1 MKRYLTFIALLGLG
15 FGACKKEQAAE
26 SEKPSVETIKIAGHD
41 YPKDSTFTVFSKYSG
56 LPKEDLKFL
65 QDEEVFIYKDYL
77 KVLPSDYLTLK
88 K

>member
-1 MKRYLTFIALLGLG
+1 MKRYLMFVALLGLG
-15 FGACKKEQAAE
+15 FGACKKEQAGE
-26 SEKPSVETIKIAGHD
+26 PEKPSVETIKIAGHD
-41 YPKDSTFTVFSKYSG
+41 YPKDSTFTVFAQYSG

>member
-15 FGACKKEQAAE
+15 FGACKKEE
-26 SEKPSVETIKIAGHD
+26 PSEPKKQILETIKIAGHE
-41 YPKDSTFTVFSKYSG
+41 YPKDSTFTVFAKYSG

-77 KVLPSDYLTLK
+77 KVLPSDYLMLK

>member
-1 MKRYLTFIALLGLG
+1 MKRYLMFIALLGLG
-15 FGACKKEQAAE
+15 FSACKKEQASAP
-26 SEKPSVETIKIAGHD
+26 EKPTVETIKIAGHD
-41 YPKDSTFTVFSKYSG
+41 YPKDSTLTVFAQYSG

>member
-1 MKRYLTFIALLGLG
+1 MKRYLMFIALLGLG
-15 FGACKKEQAAE
+15 FGACKKEQATE
-26 SEKPSVETIKIAGHD
+26 PEKSTIEMIKIAGHY